1 MWKRN
6 NNHNTSNYQKK
17 SANENRSIR
26 QRWHYFSLNVIAFA
40 AVFLALG
47 VITIQILHATA
58 YSETDISLRNLV
70 SNTQMISDEIQR
82 STDDFVPRQT
92 EANHPEDH
100 GINRFNSQ
108 VVLWSAD
115 GEILNQDGLGD
126 IYSQITSL
134 DLSTENLDEV
144 EEVTITDENQGYHFR
159 TITSNAPE
167 NTGNVAY
174 ITVLSNTDQID
185 NSVAN
190 FQNIL
195 IISLIF
201 FWLISI
207 GIAYYLSIVNM
218 KPILKSW
225 KKQQEFVENASHEL
239 RTPLTIIQNNLD
251 HLFTKP
257 HAKIIDE
264 SERIAQALNET
275 RRLTGL
281 TTDLLTIAR
290 GDANEQTLDLTLTDI
305 QPFIKQTTDPFRDL
319 ATLAGKEFNLFN
331 NGKAIVKVDQKKIH
345 QVLVILLDNALKYT
359 QAGDTITVDS
369 HTSKRHWYIYV
380 KNTGSNIADE
390 DKDRIFE
397 RFYRDSTSRASET
410 SGYGLGLAI
419 AKQIIEDHEGNI
431 TVEDDHPQGVI
442 FTIRLRKNYD

>member
-1 MWKRN
+1 M
-6 NNHNTSNYQKK
+6 
-17 SANENRSIR
+17 
-26 QRWHYFSLNVIAFA
+26 
-40 AVFLALG
+40 
-47 VITIQILHATA
+47 
-58 YSETDISLRNLV
+58 
-70 SNTQMISDEIQR
+70 
-82 STDDFVPRQT
+82 
-92 EANHPEDH
+92 
-100 GINRFNSQ
+100 
-108 VVLWSAD
+108 
-115 GEILNQDGLGD
+115 
-126 IYSQITSL
+126 
-134 DLSTENLDEV
+134 
-144 EEVTITDENQGYHFR
+144 TITDESQEYHSR
-159 TITSNAPE
+159 TITSIAPE

-185 NSVAN
+185 NAVAN
-190 FQNIL
+190 FQQIL
-195 IISLIF
+195 IVSLIF
-201 FWLISI
+201 FWVISI
-207 GIAYYLSIVNM
+207 GIAYYLSRVNM

-225 KKQQEFVENASHEL
+225 RKQQEFVENASHEL

-257 HAKIIDE
+257 NAKIIDE
-264 SERIAQALNET
+264 SESIAQALNET

-281 TTDLLTIAR
+281 ATDLLIIAR

-319 ATLAGKEFNLFN
+319 ATLADKEFKLFN

-397 RFYRDSTSRASET
+397 RFLSGFSLKSQRNIWLRTRFSYRQT
-410 SGYGLGLAI
+410 
-419 AKQIIEDHEGNI
+419 
-431 TVEDDHPQGVI
+431 
-442 FTIRLRKNYD
+442 NYRRP